1 MREIE
6 RSIIPFIES
15 QFPSFYK
22 EEGEDFIAFVKAYYE
37 WMEQEGNVLFHSRQ
51 FYDYIDVDTTISEFL
66 TNFKS
71 KYLNNF
77 PTSNLLLQ
85 PIDIPT
91 SVPVVPD
98 TTPTLTPANTL
109 SKPTSSI
116 ESDAAKRVLTKKAVD
131 LYRAKGNENALNLL
145 FRLLYRE
152 PVKIHLPSTD
162 ILKPSDG
169 RWIVAKYL
177 ELSITDKNKQMVGKT
192 VTGLTSG
199 ATAVV
204 EKISRRMISGNIF
217 DVAYLTNVKGNF
229 LFGEI
234 VTHDG
239 LAVGSP
245 TTLGSVTSVIIDN
258 QGKDFEVGQYV
269 DLVSSMSGRLAKAR
283 VTKVGTQT
291 GKITYSNPP
300 EDGGFGYTI
309 DAQVFISSNVLF
321 TDNRTLRDPGY
332 RNFAQFE
339 TITQPMANVPFT
351 AATREFANGM
361 FVYGIDASTSPANT
375 TIAAGYILKF
385 SQNTSNEGWLLISPR
400 TVSNVSIT
408 NIQNAANTGS
418 FAFGEKVYQINPL
431 TNANSAVGSV
441 VGATSSRVQIDVVSG
456 TFVINREIKGSTSNC
471 VANAISIETY
481 NKPFTNG
488 DITHIIEPAYATVAI
503 RNAAAVDKT
512 ASGKVVGA
520 NNNAVGIYDVDAANP
535 FVNAFSNYII
545 SSKSNII
552 ANVGLISSGDPGGF
566 EIASLTDTETIFIST
581 DFISDNNIFDEA
593 YLTLNLNADDF
604 GFPKYPSGNI
614 STVLDV
620 CFSRDT
626 LEIGTIASLT
636 NIDPG
641 SNNTAIPF
649 IRVYEKNIALHD
661 RRNFTLML
669 SNVSKPFVIGEP
681 IVQSFPD
688 GAMTLSLTS
697 VSGSFNASGREI
709 ISQVRSDGITTYGE
723 LVEKDIT
730 GTTGSIRVRV
740 ANTSNTFDTSNTIT
754 GINSSATATVTTVTQ
769 NNYFSIAKGIVLSSN
784 TTSMNVK
791 RKTFGAS
798 FSRNIP
804 ISGAV
809 SGATADVGAV
819 YQIPD
824 SPVIGN
830 NAVIGAFA
838 GVQTGTLQEVEVS
851 DSGIGYYD
859 LEPVKIVYPGNPTIA
874 TGYVVMGNEGETG
887 GFYRDTGGF
896 ISTDKKIQD
905 SNYYQEFSYEI
916 QSSLSLDKYATIL
929 RETLQVAGTKLFGR
943 VIKASNAVMTI
954 TTTPIARVASLN
966 FTPDI
971 LPGNTPG
978 FSISEVVVNQTNTA
992 QGVVADYTTQ
1002 LTLDGSNNEF
1012 VVGRSIAQPS
1022 FSLNRANGI
1031 IKSVEYNV
1039 AANTTSIRIANVE
1052 GFFTSSSNVSVQF
1065 DRKFVEYTAVSGEFT
1080 NGEIV
1085 YQSNGTANVGVGD
1098 LISSSAQRLR
1108 IKPLTDLLISNKQ
1121 GALTDGS
1128 SVYQRADGI
1137 TNNAVGT
1144 IFSSNSTHILIGNIQ
1159 GQFLP
1164 GIQLHTSS
1172 GNASV
1177 VKYGGKTEEFTVT
1190 DKVFLNIDDLSSAG
1204 FTNGEVVIQANTA
1217 ATGTVTF
1224 ANTTQLTVE
1233 TVTGT
1238 FVTNEIITGN
1248 TSNTTA
1254 NVVSVAGPFPIV
1266 GVTSGAIANAI
1277 SLESP
1282 FTNVSLSVISTINT
1296 IRLSNVSG
1304 TFVINTT
1311 IRGATSNATAN
1322 VTSVGVLLE

>member
-1 MREIE
+1 MKEIE
-6 RSIIPFIES
+6 RSIIPFVES

-22 EEGEDFIAFVKAYYE
+22 EEGEDFVAFVKAYYE
-37 WMEQEGNVLFHSRQ
+37 WMEQEGNVLFHSRH
-51 FYDYIDVDTTISEFL
+51 FYDYIDIDTTVSQFL

-77 PTSNLLLQ
+77 PTSNLLQQ
-85 PIDIPT
+85 PST
-91 SVPVVPD
+91 SNTTLVGGSPSSNVSNVV
-98 TTPTLTPANTL
+98 AN
-109 SKPTSSI
+109 

-131 LYRAKGNENALNLL
+131 LYRSKGNENAINLL

-177 ELSITDKNKQMVGKT
+177 ELTITDKNKQMVGKT
-192 VTGLTSG
+192 ITGLTSG

-217 DVAYLTNVKGNF
+217 DVAYLTSTKGNF

-234 VTHDG
+234 ITSDG
-239 LAVGSP
+239 LAEGSP
-245 TTLGSVTSVIIDN
+245 TSLGSVTSVIIDN

-300 EDGGFGYTI
+300 EDGGYGYTTN
-309 DAQVFISSNVLF
+309 AEVFISSNVLF
-321 TDNRTLRDPGY
+321 TDNKVYRDTGY
-332 RNFAQFE
+332 TNFVQFE
-339 TITQPMANVPFT
+339 TITQPMANVPYT
-351 AATREFANGM
+351 AATGLFANGM
-361 FVYGIDASTSPANT
+361 FVYGIDASTMPANT
-375 TIAAGYILKF
+375 TISAGYILKF
-385 SQNTSNEGWLLISPR
+385 TQNNTNEGWLLISPR
-400 TVSNVSIT
+400 TVSNVSISS
-408 NIQNAANTGS
+408 IQNPANTGS
-418 FAFGEKVYQINPL
+418 FRLGEKVYQVNPI
-431 TNANSAVGSV
+431 TNANNAVGSV
-441 VGATSSRVQIDVVSG
+441 VGATSSRVQIDVASG
-456 TFVINREIKGSTSNC
+456 TFVTNRVIVGSLSNC
-471 VANAISIETY
+471 ISNAISIATY
-481 NKPFTNG
+481 NQPFTNS
-488 DITHIIEPAYATVAI
+488 DISHIVTPSYALVAI
-503 RNAAAVDKT
+503 RNAAATNKT

-520 NNNAVGIYDVDAANP
+520 NNNAVGIYDVDGANP

-552 ANVGLISSGDPGGF
+552 ANVGLISTGDPGGF
-566 EIASLTDTETIFIST
+566 DVASLTDTETIFIST

-593 YLTLNLNADDF
+593 YLTLNLNADDY

-620 CFSRDT
+620 CFSRAT

-636 NIDPG
+636 NINPG

-669 SNVSKPFVIGEP
+669 SSVSKPFVLGEQ
-681 IVQSFPD
+681 IIQSFPD
-688 GAMTLSLTS
+688 GAMTLTIAGAT
-697 VSGSFNASGREI
+697 GSFNASGREM

-723 LVEKDIT
+723 LVEKQVSGGT
-730 GTTGSIRVRV
+730 GTLRVRV

-754 GINSSATATVTTVTQ
+754 GINSSATATVTAIVQ
-769 NNYFSIAKGIVLSSN
+769 NNYFSIAKGIVLASN
-784 TTSMNVK
+784 TSSMDVK
-791 RKTFGAS
+791 RTSFGAS
-798 FSRNIP
+798 FTRGVP
-804 ISGAV
+804 ISGAT
-809 SGATADVGAV
+809 SGATAVVGAV
-819 YQIPD
+819 YQIPN

-830 NAVIGAFA
+830 NAVIGAVA
-838 GVQTGTLQEVEVS
+838 GVQSGTLQELEVS

-859 LEPVKIVYPGNPTIA
+859 LEPVNIVYPGNPTIA

-943 VIKASNAVMTI
+943 VIKSSNADMI
-954 TTTPIARVASLN
+954 ISTPAAARSVSLN
-966 FTPDI
+966 FTPNI

-978 FSISEVVVNQTNTA
+978 FFISETVTDLANTA
-992 QGVVADYTTQ
+992 QGIVDDFTTQ
-1002 LTLDGSNNEF
+1002 FTLDGSNNEF
-1012 VVGRSIAQPS
+1012 VIGRSLAQPS
-1022 FSLNRANGI
+1022 FNLNKANGT
-1031 IKSVEYNV
+1031 IKSVEYDI
-1039 AANTTSIRIANVE
+1039 AANTTTIRVANIQ

-1065 DRKFVEYTAVSGEFT
+1065 DRKFIEYVTVSGVFT

-1085 YQSNGTANVGVGD
+1085 YQSNGSANVGVGD

-1121 GALTDGS
+1121 GTLANGA
-1128 SVYQRADGI
+1128 SVYQRVDGI
-1137 TNNAVGT
+1137 INNATGT
-1144 IFSSNSTHILIGNIQ
+1144 IFSSNTTNILIGNIN

-1164 GIQLHTSS
+1164 GIKLQTSS
-1172 GNASV
+1172 GNASII
-1177 VKYGGKTEEFTVT
+1177 KYGGKIDRFTPT
-1190 DKVFLNIDDLSSAG
+1190 DKVFLTVDNLNTSG
-1204 FTNGEVVIQANTA
+1204 FANGENVTQPSTNAS
-1217 ATGTVTF
+1217 GTITF
-1224 ANTTQLTVE
+1224 ANTTQIQIE

-1238 FVTNEIITGN
+1238 FLSNDSIVGS
-1248 TSNTTA
+1248 TSNTVAT
-1254 NVVSVAGPFPIV
+1254 VISVSGPFPII
-1266 GVTSGAIANAI
+1266 GVTSGAVAKAI

-1282 FTNVSLSVISTINT
+1282 YTNVSLGVISTINT

-1304 TFVINTT
+1304 TFVIDTT
-1311 IRGATSNATAN
+1311 IKGVTSNATAN
-1322 VTSVGVLLE
+1322 VTSAKVLLQ